1 MTTNA
6 TSPIRTGRRTVLGL
20 AGATLLPLGA
30 RAQGAWPER
39 NITVIVPFAP
49 GGASDMIARLVA
61 ERLAPRL
68 GRAVVVENR
77 PGGAANIGVGA
88 LARSAPDGHTIGIVS
103 LTTMGMNPWLYR
115 DQLPFDPARDFAF
128 ISNGA
133 ITPNVLVVNPRKI
146 PATTLAELVAWL
158 RANPG
163 RANFGSSGA
172 GSAIHVAME
181 VFLAAAGLTAT
192 HVPYRGSGPMMTD
205 LIGGQIDMA
214 VDGAAVAWPH
224 VQAGSVRAVATT
236 GAQRAFF
243 APELPTL
250 AETWPDAIVDPWH
263 GFAAPAGTP
272 RPVVERLSAE
282 IQAVLRDPALAERM
296 RGQVMVPMPMAP
308 DAFTAFVAAERR
320 RYGPVIERAN
330 IRPG

>member
-1 MTTNA
+1 MTNLLR
-6 TSPIRTGRRTVLGL
+6 PNRRALLGL
-20 AGATLLPLGA
+20 TAAALLPLPA
-30 RAQGAWPER
+30 RAQAAWPER
-39 NITVIVPFAP
+39 NITLIVPFAP

-61 ERLAPRL
+61 DALGPRM

-103 LTTMGMNPWLYR
+103 LTTLGMNPWLYADR
-115 DQLPFDPARDFAF
+115 LPFDPARDFAF

-146 PATTLAELVAWL
+146 PATTLPELVAWL

-172 GSAIHVAME
+172 GTAIHVAME

-224 VQAGSVRAVATT
+224 VQAGSVRALATT
-236 GAQRAFF
+236 GARRAFF

-272 RPVVERLSAE
+272 RAVIERLSRE
-282 IQAVLRDPALAERM
+282 IQAVLRDPATEQRM
-296 RGQVMVPMPMAP
+296 RTQVMVPAPMDP
-308 DAFTAFVAAERR
+308 DAFAAFVETERR
-320 RYGPVIERAN
+320 RYGPVIQRAN
-330 IRPG
+330 IRPE

>member
-1 MTTNA
+1 MTNLLR
-6 TSPIRTGRRTVLGL
+6 PDRRGLLGL
-20 AGATLLPLGA
+20 TAAALLPLPA
-30 RAQGAWPER
+30 RAQAAWPER
-39 NITVIVPFAP
+39 NITLIVPFAP

-61 ERLAPRL
+61 EALAPRI

-103 LTTMGMNPWLYR
+103 LTTMGMNPWLYADR
-115 DQLPFDPARDFAF
+115 LPFDPARDFAF

-146 PATTLAELVAWL
+146 PAATLPELVAWL

-214 VDGAAVAWPH
+214 VDGAAVAWPR
-224 VQAGSVRAVATT
+224 RARGVPSS
-236 GAQRAFF
+236 R
-243 APELPTL
+243 PTCRR
-250 AETWPDAIVDPWH
+250 W
-263 GFAAPAGTP
+263 P
-272 RPVVERLSAE
+272 RPGQMRSSIPGTASPPPPARRVRWWSACR
-282 IQAVLRDPALAERM
+282 ARSRPCCA
-296 RGQVMVPMPMAP
+296 
-308 DAFTAFVAAERR
+308 TRR
-320 RYGPVIERAN
+320 RNSGCAHR
-330 IRPG
+330 

>member
-1 MTTNA
+1 MNT
-6 TSPIRTGRRTVLGL
+6 PFRTGRRAALTL
-20 AGATLLPLGA
+20 AGAALLPRPSL
-30 RAQGAWPER
+30 AQGTWPER
-39 NITVIVPFAP
+39 TITVIVPFAP
-49 GGASDMIARLVA
+49 GGATDMIGRLMA
-61 ERLAPRL
+61 EALTPRL
-68 GRAVVVENR
+68 GRTVVVENR
-77 PGGAANIGVGA
+77 PGAAANIGVGA
-88 LARSAPDGHTIGIVS
+88 LARATPDGHTIGIVS
-103 LTTMGMNPWLYR
+103 LTTMGLNPWLYR
-115 DQLPFDPARDFAF
+115 DSLPFDPARDFAF

-146 PATTLAELVAWL
+146 PVATLPDLAGWL

-172 GSAIHVAME
+172 GTAIHVAME

-224 VQAGSVRAVATT
+224 VQANAVRALATT

-272 RPVVERLSAE
+272 RPVVERLSRE
-282 IQAVLRDPALAERM
+282 IQAVLRDPGVAQRM
-296 RGQVMVPMPMAP
+296 RAQVMVPAPMEP
-308 DAFTAFVAAERR
+308 DAFAAFVAAERR

>member
-1 MTTNA
+1 
-6 TSPIRTGRRTVLGL
+6 
-20 AGATLLPLGA
+20 
-30 RAQGAWPER
+30 
-39 NITVIVPFAP
+39 
-49 GGASDMIARLVA
+49 
-61 ERLAPRL
+61 
-68 GRAVVVENR
+68 VENR

-103 LTTMGMNPWLYR
+103 LTTMGMNPWLYADR
-115 DQLPFDPARDFAF
+115 LPFDPARDFAF

-146 PATTLAELVAWL
+146 PAATLPELVAWL

-205 LIGGQIDMA
+205 LIGGQIDIA

-224 VQAGSVRAVATT
+224 VQAGSVRALATT
-236 GAQRAFF
+236 GARRAFF
-243 APELPTL
+243 APDLPTL
-250 AETWPDAIVDPWH
+250 AETWSDAIVDPWH

-272 RPVVERLSAE
+272 RAVVERLSRE
-282 IQAVLRDPALAERM
+282 IQAVLRDPATEQRM
-296 RGQVMVPMPMAP
+296 RAQVMVPAPMEP
-308 DAFTAFVAAERR
+308 DAFAAFVQTERR
-320 RYGPVIERAN
+320 RYGPVIQRAN
-330 IRPG
+330 IRPD

>member
-1 MTTNA
+1 MTDLLR
-6 TSPIRTGRRTVLGL
+6 PRRRALL
-20 AGATLLPLGA
+20 GATAAALLPLPA
-30 RAQGAWPER
+30 RAQAAWPER
-39 NITVIVPFAP
+39 NVTLIVPFAP

-61 ERLAPRL
+61 EALGPRI

-88 LARSAPDGHTIGIVS
+88 LARSTPDGHTIGIVS
-103 LTTMGMNPWLYR
+103 LTTMGMNPWLYADR
-115 DQLPFDPARDFAF
+115 LPFDPSRDFAF

-146 PATTLAELVAWL
+146 PAATLPELVAWL

-224 VQAGSVRAVATT
+224 VQAGGVRALATT
-236 GAQRAFF
+236 GARRAFF

-272 RPVVERLSAE
+272 RAVIERLSRE
-282 IQAVLRDPALAERM
+282 IQAVLRDPATGQRM
-296 RGQVMVPMPMAP
+296 RAQVMVPAPMDP
-308 DAFTAFVAAERR
+308 DAFAAFVETERR
-320 RYGPVIERAN
+320 RYGPVIQRAN
-330 IRPG
+330 IRPE